1 MKKTASL
8 KHLLVGIA
16 GIILLLFLD
25 QWTKILAI
33 AHLKNQADI
42 SLIPGAFSLHYLE
55 NHGAAFGILQDQ
67 QWFFLLLG
75 LIFLVL
81 CTIVYI
87 RMPFTVRMMPLR
99 LITLAI
105 AAGAIGNMI
114 DRGFRHYVVDFFWFS
129 LIDFPVFN
137 VADIYITVGAVFLVI
152 FVIFF
157 YKDDE
162 LTFLTPGKGKHV

>member
-1 MKKTASL
+1 MKKTVSL
-8 KHLLVGIA
+8 KHLFAGVA
-16 GIILLLFLD
+16 GILFLLFLD
-25 QWTKILAI
+25 QWTKLLAI

-42 SLIPGAFSLHYLE
+42 DLIPDVFSLHYLE

-67 QWFFLLLG
+67 QWLFLLLG
-75 LIFLVL
+75 LLFLIL
-81 CTIVYI
+81 CAFIYI
-87 RMPFTVRMMPLR
+87 RMPFTARMLPLR
-99 LITLAI
+99 VITLCI

-137 VADIYITVGAVFLVI
+137 VADIYITVGAAFLVI

-162 LTFLTPGKGKHV
+162 LSFLTPGKGKSA

>member
-162 LTFLTPGKGKHV
+162 LTFLTPGKEKHV

>member
-1 MKKTASL
+1 MKKTASF
-8 KHLLVGIA
+8 KHLLAGIA
-16 GIILLLFLD
+16 GIVLLLFLD
-25 QWTKILAI
+25 QWTKLLAI
-33 AHLKNQADI
+33 AHLKNQTDI
-42 SLIPGAFSLHYLE
+42 ALIPGVFSLHYLE

-67 QWFFLLLG
+67 QWLFLLLG

-81 CTIVYI
+81 CTVVYI
-87 RMPFTVRMMPLR
+87 RMPFTVRMLPLR

-137 VADIYITVGAVFLVI
+137 VADIYITVGAFFLII

-162 LTFLTPGKGKHV
+162 LTFLAPGKGKSA

>member
-16 GIILLLFLD
+16 GIILLLSLD

-87 RMPFTVRMMPLR
+87 RMPFIVRMMPLR

-162 LTFLTPGKGKHV
+162 LAFLAPGKGKHV